1 MLTVDAWKWAEGMT
15 LLYFKKGAHV
25 KPTMSLCE
33 IIQRCF
39 NLLMRL
45 EVTRW
50 NKVNNNFGMSEK
62 KRTTTKKLL
71 SKFVLLVMN
80 LG

>member
-1 MLTVDAWKWAEGMT
+1 MPENGQRGLT
-15 LLYFKKGAHV
+15 LLYFKKGAYV

-50 NKVNNNFGMSEK
+50 NK
-62 KRTTTKKLL
+62 TKQLREE
-71 SKFVLLVMN
+71 
-80 LG
+80 

>member
-1 MLTVDAWKWAEGMT
+1 MLTVDAWKWAKGMT

-25 KPTMSLCE
+25 KPTMSLFE

-45 EVTRW
+45 EVSRW
-50 NKVNNNFGMSEK
+50 NKVNNN
-62 KRTTTKKLL
+62 
-71 SKFVLLVMN
+71 
-80 LG
+80 

>member
-1 MLTVDAWKWAEGMT
+1 MLFVWKFLMLTVDAWKWAKGMT
-15 LLYFKKGAHV
+15 LLYFKSGAHV

-50 NKVNNNFGMSEK
+50 NKIKQQQLRVE
-62 KRTTTKKLL
+62 
-71 SKFVLLVMN
+71 
-80 LG
+80 

>member
-50 NKVNNNFGMSEK
+50 NKVNNNFDMSEK
-62 KRTTTKKLL
+62 KGQQQKNFCQSLCYL
-71 SKFVLLVMN
+71 
-80 LG
+80 